1 MSTETI
7 AGYCR
12 ACGKA
17 LAQAD
22 VHQAQGALY
31 CKEHAPQQQSTPA
44 SPYNAPYTSP
54 TNASPYTSA
63 TPPPFVNNG
72 VSPGLAFMLGFVPGV
87 GAIYNGQYA
96 KGLVHVAVVGVLFS
110 ILSADISDRFE
121 PLLVLMLV
129 AFWAYMPFEAFHTA
143 RNRQLGLPADELSS
157 LVPTGGSQFPAAPV
171 ILIGLGTV
179 MLLDNLG
186 LLDVR
191 RMLRFWPA
199 LLIGAGVY
207 MLYNRYSASKE
218 LSRELPGELPR
229 GLGHTSESGSADPVG
244 ASKEPHP

>member
-1 MSTETI
+1 MSAETI

-17 LAQAD
+17 LAQED
-22 VHQAQGALY
+22 VHQAHGALY
-31 CKEHAPQQQSTPA
+31 CKEHAPQQQSTPS
-44 SPYNAPYTSP
+44 SPY
-54 TNASPYTSA
+54 NASPYTSA
-63 TPPPFVNNG
+63 TPPPLNSG

-110 ILSADISDRFE
+110 ILNADIPDRFE

-157 LVPTGGSQFPAAPV
+157 LVPTGGSQFPAAPI
-171 ILIGLGTV
+171 ILIGLGSV

-207 MLYNRYSASKE
+207 MLYNRYSAAKE
-218 LSRELPGELPR
+218 LSRELPS
-229 GLGHTSESGSADPVG
+229 GLGHTSVSGSADPVG
-244 ASKEPHP
+244 ASKEPLP